1 MHNIQFNDIPK
12 GNSDPEILFKTLT
25 FLEKLWTQKR
35 KILEIFISVSDFVIK
50 YTSRHYCTEDSKG
63 KLQCCIILS
72 DNNEAASHN
81 LQLQDVTDQESE
93 FAEMANELADFK
105 GSNCTFR
112 MYLQY
117 CPEAVTYLLDRCLVI
132 ECAEQVT
139 F

>member
-1 MHNIQFNDIPK
+1 MI
-12 GNSDPEILFKTLT
+12 
-25 FLEKLWTQKR
+25 
-35 KILEIFISVSDFVIK
+35 
-50 YTSRHYCTEDSKG
+50 C
-63 KLQCCIILS
+63 KLQCSVILS

-81 LQLQDVTDQESE
+81 LQLQDMTDQESE
-93 FAEMANELADFK
+93 FAEMAKELADFK
-105 GSNCTFR
+105 GNNCTFR

>member
-1 MHNIQFNDIPK
+1 M
-12 GNSDPEILFKTLT
+12 
-25 FLEKLWTQKR
+25 
-35 KILEIFISVSDFVIK
+35 
-50 YTSRHYCTEDSKG
+50 
-63 KLQCCIILS
+63 
-72 DNNEAASHN
+72 
-81 LQLQDVTDQESE
+81 TDQESE

-105 GSNCTFR
+105 GSSCTFR